1 MFLSEQPTWCL
12 ISTTGR
18 HFQMEIWT
26 LFFPPSLESH
36 WNELPYTEKAQMK
49 DEQVGAGTWQDNTF
63 ETE

>member
-1 MFLSEQPTWCL
+1 MNNPHGASYPQQVD
-12 ISTTGR
+12 ISKWKYG
-18 HFQMEIWT
+18 